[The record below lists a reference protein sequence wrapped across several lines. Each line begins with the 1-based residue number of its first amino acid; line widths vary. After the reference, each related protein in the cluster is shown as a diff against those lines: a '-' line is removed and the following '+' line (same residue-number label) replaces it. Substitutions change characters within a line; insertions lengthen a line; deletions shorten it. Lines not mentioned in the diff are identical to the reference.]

1 MSTIVYLL
9 GTALLI
15 LLNAFFVASEFA
27 IVKMRPSRLEQLVRS
42 GDARAKRA
50 LAISQRLDAYLSANQ
65 LGITLASLGL
75 GWIGEPAIAHLLE
88 PLLARVGIG
97 AEGAHAIALGIA
109 FTLIMSLHTIIGELA
124 PKSLAIQRT
133 EKVTLWAAQ
142 PLHAF
147 FVLMWPVIWVL
158 NTSANAFVR
167 LFGLHPAQEEE
178 MAHTSEELRILLTR
192 SPAGLDPALR
202 SMLVRIFDL
211 RRRTARHVMSLRSEA
226 ATLKAT
232 MSIDEAVKVVAEAGY
247 SRYPVLDQLGRSV
260 LGYLH
265 LRDLFDVL
273 SGRRKATRVAELLRK
288 PIFTRENTSVERLR
302 LEMQARQVPVAIVTS
317 ATGEF
322 VGLVTIEDLLEE
334 IVGEIRDENDE
345 EVPPIYR
352 RGTGIVEVDGRVL
365 LADLER
371 DAQIV
376 LLPEAKTVETVGG
389 YILARLEHPAEPG
402 VRVECEGYTLIV
414 TDVVGRRVR
423 RVRIIATT
431 RSEPPGPGPV
441 AAPPEGESTLS

>member
-1 MSTIVYLL
+1 MSTIFYLL
-9 GTALLI
+9 ATALLI

-50 LAISQRLDAYLSANQ
+50 LAMSQHLDQYLSANQ

-75 GWIGEPAIAHLLE
+75 GWIGEPAVAHLLE
-88 PLLARVGIG
+88 PALIRLGIG
-97 AEGAHAIALGIA
+97 PEATHAISLGVA

-124 PKSLAIQRT
+124 PKTLAIQRT
-133 EKVTLWAAQ
+133 EKVTLWTAQ
-142 PLHAF
+142 PLHVF
-147 FVLMWPVIWVL
+147 FLLMWPIIWVL
-158 NTSANAFVR
+158 NSAANAFVR
-167 LFGLHPAQEEE
+167 LFGLQPAGDEEI
-178 MAHTSEELRILLTR
+178 AHTSEELRILLTR
-192 SPAGLDPALR
+192 SPAGLDPTLR

-226 ATLKAT
+226 ATLRAA
-232 MSIDEAVKVVAEAGY
+232 MGIDEAVKIVAEAGY
-247 SRYPVLDQLGRSV
+247 SRYPVLDTQGHTV

-288 PIFTRENTSVERLR
+288 PIFARENTSVERLR
-302 LEMQARQVPVAIVTS
+302 LEMQAKQIPVAIVTS
-317 ATGEF
+317 PTGEF
-322 VGLVTIEDLLEE
+322 VGLVTIEDVLEE

-345 EVPPIYR
+345 EVPPIHR
-352 RGTGIVEVDGRVL
+352 RGPDIVEVDGRVL

-371 DAQIV
+371 DVQIV

-389 YILARLEHPAEPG
+389 YILERLEHPAEPG
-402 VRVECEGYTLIV
+402 DRVECEGYTLVV

-423 RVRIIATT
+423 RVRIVSTTKSVPPPPTAT
-431 RSEPPGPGPV
+431 
-441 AAPPEGESTLS
+441 APEAEGGTLPE

>member
-1 MSTIVYLL
+1 MSTILYLL
-9 GTALLI
+9 ATALLI

-50 LAISQRLDAYLSANQ
+50 LTMSQRLDAYLSANQ

-75 GWIGEPAIAHLLE
+75 GWIGEPAVAHLLE
-88 PLLARVGIG
+88 PALLRFGVGPE
-97 AEGAHAIALGIA
+97 ATRAIALGVA

-124 PKSLAIQRT
+124 PKTLAIQRT
-133 EKVTLWAAQ
+133 EKVTLFAAQ
-142 PLHAF
+142 PLHVF
-147 FVLMWPVIWVL
+147 FVLMWPIIWVL
-158 NTSANAFVR
+158 NSAANGFVR
-167 LFGLHPAQEEE
+167 LFGLQPAHEEE
-178 MAHTSEELRILLTR
+178 IAHTSEELRILLTR

-226 ATLKAT
+226 ATLRAA
-232 MSIDEAVKVVAEAGY
+232 MSIDEAVKIVAEAGY
-247 SRYPVLDQLGRSV
+247 SRYPVLDAQGHTV

-273 SGRRKATRVAELLRK
+273 SGRRKAARVAELLRK
-288 PIFTRENTSVERLR
+288 PIFARETTSVERLR
-302 LEMQARQVPVAIVTS
+302 LEMQAKQIPVAIVTS
-317 ATGEF
+317 PTGEF
-322 VGLVTIEDLLEE
+322 VGLVTIEDVLEE

-345 EVPPIYR
+345 EVPPIHR
-352 RGTGIVEVDGRVL
+352 RGPGIVEVDGRVL

-371 DAQIV
+371 DAGIV

-389 YILARLEHPAEPG
+389 YILERLEHPAEPG
-402 VRVECEGYTLIV
+402 DRVECEGYTLVV

-423 RVRIIATT
+423 RVRIVTT
-431 RSEPPGPGPV
+431 DKSVPPPPPS
-441 AAPPEGESTLS
+441 AAEADGGVLPD